1 MRKSNVSWA
10 AECGAVAASM
20 CMASA
25 ALASPGSGQVY
36 TMSNSPAGNA
46 VMVFSRAADGALSFH
61 DHFPTGG
68 MGTGGGLVNQ
78 AGLVLAGDDDL
89 LIAVNAGSDEI
100 SVFRVDG
107 DDLILRS
114 IVPSG
119 GDLPVSVTAHDGLV
133 YVLNAGGAGGI
144 SGFAWSGPG
153 ELSPIEGSTRGLSGA
168 DVTAAAQVGFSP
180 DGRFLV
186 VTEKATNLIDVFLMR
201 EDGTPGDAVVQASVG
216 ATPFGFSFTSAGV
229 LIVSE
234 AFGGAENAS
243 ALSSYAIGGDG
254 VLNVI
259 SATVPT
265 NQTAACWVEMGRK
278 SRFAYTTNTG
288 SASISA
294 YRVNRVTGEITL
306 RDKGGRSGET
316 ADGPI
321 DLALAGNGRFLYTLD
336 SASHQISAFAVDPKD
351 GGMKRIEGGV
361 QDLPTGVNGM
371 AAR

>member
-1 MRKSNVSWA
+1 MSKSLRSSWIARSIA
-10 AECGAVAASM
+10 ALSL
-20 CMASA
+20 SA
-25 ALASPGSGQVY
+25 AGSALAAPGGGHVY
-36 TMSNSPAGNA
+36 TMTNEASGNS
-46 VMVFSRAADGALSFH
+46 VMVFIRGEDGALAFH
-61 DHFPTGG
+61 DRFPTGG
-68 MGTGGGLVNQ
+68 MGSGGGLGNQ
-78 AGLVLAGDDDL
+78 AGLVLAGEGDR
-89 LIAVNAGSDEI
+89 LIAVNAGSNEV
-100 SVFRVDG
+100 SVFRLAG

-119 GDLPVSVTAHDGLV
+119 GDRPVSVTVHEGLV
-133 YVLNAGGAGGI
+133 YVLNAGGAGSI
-144 SGFAWSGPG
+144 SGFEWSGSG

-186 VTEKATNLIDVFLMR
+186 VTEKATNLIDVFPMN

-243 ALSSYAIGGDG
+243 ALSSYSIASDG
-254 VLNVI
+254 TLNVI

-265 NQTAACWVEMGRK
+265 NQTAACWVELGRK

-316 ADGPI
+316 TDGPI

-336 SASHQISAFAVDPKD
+336 GASHQISAFAVDPKD
-351 GGMKRIEGGV
+351 GAMKRIEGGI
-361 QDLPTGVNGM
+361 QNLPPSANGM